1 MNRPMQIFNAPGDEE
16 SPLLS
21 QPSPWVVDRLVSI
34 PAEQWWILL
43 QKAKE
48 NDPQL
53 GQSLVL
59 ASGDTNPGGDLTV
72 AYDAEHLRGLVQFVE
87 QLASRI
93 EQGPILVPE
102 PTEEIP
108 EAFAPSEH
116 ARMLRNV
123 AAVFRESGMTGE
135 PYEAWRE

>member
-1 MNRPMQIFNAPGDEE
+1 MNRPMQIFNAPGDED
-16 SPLLS
+16 SPLLNE
-21 QPSPWVVDRLVSI
+21 PSPWVVDRLVSI

-48 NDPQL
+48 SNAQL
-53 GQSLVL
+53 GENLVL
-59 ASGDTNPGGDLTV
+59 ASGDTNPAGDLTITHN
-72 AYDAEHLRGLVQFVE
+72 AEHLRTLAQFVE

-93 EQGPILVPE
+93 EHGPILVPE

-108 EAFAPSEH
+108 EAFEPSEH

-123 AAVFRESGMTGE
+123 AAVFRESEMTGE